1 MSLSSILILVAVL
14 IGIVVLVPFVTFIRS
29 YVQMKAWSAAI
40 MDIVTKIDLT
50 ELTRK
55 KEAKDEQEENPQ

>member
-1 MSLSSILILVAVL
+1 
-14 IGIVVLVPFVTFIRS
+14 
-29 YVQMKAWSAAI
+29 MKAWSAAI